1 MRGEVFRYDDNT
13 GEGLISGDDN
23 NRYTFTRAD
32 LKQLAHIERGTR
44 VDFDNSEP
52 GVAREIYLIEPV
64 PQAAPAGAAAPPLQ
78 STNEDLSLWGYFT
91 KCMSKY
97 VDGNGRARR
106 KEYWSLMLFVFI
118 AVIIASFIDAAVF
131 ATGDFYIPVFSL
143 LIMLPFILPSISV
156 SIRRLHDVGMSGW
169 LILIGLIP
177 YIGGLFMLVVGLI
190 PSQLQTNQYGP
201 YPKPLPPTAPGAV

>member
-1 MRGEVFRYDDNT
+1 MRGEVFRYDDNS

-52 GVAREIYLIEPV
+52 GVAREIYLIDPV
-64 PQAAPAGAAAPPLQ
+64 PQAAPAAAAAAPLQ
-78 STNEDLSLWGYFT
+78 STNEDLSLWGYFM
-91 KCMSKY
+91 KCMGKY

-106 KEYWSLMLFVFI
+106 KEYWSFVLFFVLLQIVAGVLDMSLFMQ
-118 AVIIASFIDAAVF
+118 
-131 ATGDFYIPVFSL
+131 GDFYLPIFTALVA
-143 LIMLPFILPSISV
+143 LPFILPAISV
-156 SIRRLHDVGMSGW
+156 SIRRLHDVGMTGW
-169 LILIGLIP
+169 LVLIGIIP
-177 YIGGLFMLVVGLI
+177 YIGGLFMLIIGLI

-201 YPKPLPPTAPGAV
+201 YPKPLPPAAPGAV